1 MPSVYK
7 ILTDVVANRR
17 LANGFVDLL
26 RSEGMSW
33 RVRVMPI
40 PMIVPVV
47 VARVATWVVRMVL
60 ARGWSS
66 AKAVCGKYRDILMIF
81 NRHRR

>member
-1 MPSVYK
+1 MPSVYR

-17 LANGFVDLL
+17 VANGFVDLL
-26 RSEGMSW
+26 RREGMSW
-33 RVRVMPI
+33 RVSVMPI

-47 VARVATWVVRMVL
+47 TARVATWVVRMVL

-66 AKAVCGKYRDILMIF
+66 AKDVCGKYRDILMNF
-81 NRHRR
+81 NGHTR